1 MNLISGLARNT
12 ALLLASITMA
22 ACTYN
27 PFIGDNHLTGTAAGT
42 AVGVGAGAGSVAL
55 LGGTKSF
62 VILGGIGGG
71 AVGYYLSSLRN
82 DSGGIIQADGKVYVL
97 GEYIGIYIPT
107 DYLFEPNTAD
117 FLPRANFTL
126 DSIVAVL
133 QRKPNNNIMISGST
147 SGFSRVDREQFLSQ
161 RRAKAIA
168 AYLWTN
174 GVIQFKENSNDL
186 RHLKYVGY
194 GDYFPVATH
203 YNNEGVRSNSRIQI
217 TSYPSYASLVE
228 KGNEMDMNNIAAMN
242 DRTSNTGDRCGRG
255 TDAYG
260 NDEC

>member
-1 MNLISGLARNT
+1 M
-12 ALLLASITMA
+12 
-22 ACTYN
+22 
-27 PFIGDNHLTGTAAGT
+27 
-42 AVGVGAGAGSVAL
+42 GAGAGSVAL

-117 FLPRANFTL
+117 FLPRANFAL

-133 QRKPNNNIMISGST
+133 QRKPNNNIMISGNT
-147 SGFSRVDREQFLSQ
+147 SGFSRADREQLLSQ

-168 AYLWTN
+168 PIFGLTVSSN
-174 GVIQFKENSNDL
+174 SKKNSNDL

-203 YNNEGVRSNSRIQI
+203 YNNDSLRSNSRIQI
-217 TSYPSYASLVE
+217 TSYPSYAHWL
-228 KGNEMDMNNIAAMN
+228 KKAMKWI
-242 DRTSNTGDRCGRG
+242 
-255 TDAYG
+255 
-260 NDEC
+260 